1 MADISKE
8 LDNFKNAKYGKDV
21 RGSMVSLAEK
31 LNKESSDTVKTV
43 SEYGDAEVSRE
54 QAEQDRQNA
63 ENARQQDFETMKS
76 DSQAATIAA
85 NKAAERAEQAA
96 TGDISLKTVT
106 FEVAAARAGIVSGD
120 TLGVAFG
127 KLAKYCTDIED
138 HAFNALV
145 NNGLANIAG
154 VSALD
159 AVQANPDVADTL
171 AYKIAQN
178 LAAITSL
185 NSNLSNFQSENA
197 KLVIGKVDNGPYM
210 YLINKITNS
219 LLMLRMNEE
228 DKSIAVNA
236 QTNGAWG
243 SEKLLATKDYLGVT
257 QYNGVDYISLSGKL
271 SNIGEWVKNNGTPG
285 KCTFVRVEPSDS
297 DGYFG
302 TSGFSILWMR
312 TSVNYGWCILIS
324 DNPRM
329 VVFGRN
335 STGWHWY
342 APSLTEVS

>member
-1 MADISKE
+1 MEENKPLVTETEYPDSDTDIISGDGTPIIDIS
-8 LDNFKNAKYGKDV
+8 D
-21 RGSMVSLAEK
+21 
-31 LNKESSDTVKTV
+31 
-43 SEYGDAEVSRE
+43 
-54 QAEQDRQNA
+54 QN
-63 ENARQQDFETMKS
+63 
-76 DSQAATIAA
+76 
-85 NKAAERAEQAA
+85 
-96 TGDISLKTVT
+96 V
-106 FEVAAARAGIVSGD
+106 
-120 TLGVAFG
+120 
-127 KLAKYCTDIED
+127 
-138 HAFNALV
+138 
-145 NNGLANIAG
+145 
-154 VSALD
+154 D
-159 AVQANPDVADTL
+159 AVQEEKDTSESNAEENIKDSSTTDTEENGAGENTTTEIATDPANDPATLESALLVSTYAALNKLAEYVPTEYVNNSEPDLDAEHLNNTEQGLLRVTNLLNGAVDVINDLQTTVAQQ
-171 AYKIAQN
+171 AS
-178 LAAITSL
+178 AIETL

-257 QYNGVDYISLSGKL
+257 QYNGVGYISLSGKL

-302 TSGFSILWMR
+302 TAGFSILWTR

-324 DNPRM
+324 DNPKM

>member
-1 MADISKE
+1 MEENKPLVTETEYPDSDTDIISGDGTPIIDTSDQNVGTVQE
-8 LDNFKNAKYGKDV
+8 EKNTSESDAEENTEDSSSTNTEEN
-21 RGSMVSLAEK
+21 GSEEDTTTEVSTDPANDPATLESALLVSTYAALNKLAEYVPTEYV
-31 LNKESSDTVKTV
+31 NN
-43 SEYGDAEVSRE
+43 SEPDIDAEHLNN
-54 QAEQDRQNA
+54 AEQGLLRVTNLLNGAVDVINDLQTTVA
-63 ENARQQDFETMKS
+63 K
-76 DSQAATIAA
+76 QASA
-85 NKAAERAEQAA
+85 
-96 TGDISLKTVT
+96 
-106 FEVAAARAGIVSGD
+106 
-120 TLGVAFG
+120 
-127 KLAKYCTDIED
+127 IE
-138 HAFNALV
+138 A
-145 NNGLANIAG
+145 
-154 VSALD
+154 
-159 AVQANPDVADTL
+159 
-171 AYKIAQN
+171 
-178 LAAITSL
+178 L

-271 SNIGEWVKNNGTPG
+271 SNIGEWVKNNGTLG

-302 TSGFSILWMR
+302 TSGFSILWTR